1 MAIHRCLGWG
11 RSAGTPG
18 SLDQEFGY
26 RGPTRVLDQENWGNM
41 GFGSR
46 FNQAQDIRELVWEL
60 PQLLVST
67 TRFLVRGFKLR
78 CEGGERRCWGTRTC
92 IGNGEVPSNI
102 QHPYHREGWEVSSIQ
117 YRVDHSITADHT
129 SSWDELLTEGWRP
142 VLISADCHY

>member
-1 MAIHRCLGWG
+1 MVQPSPWQYTGAWAGG

-18 SLDQEFGY
+18 SMDQDFGY

-67 TRFLVRGFKLR
+67 TRFLVQGFKLR
-78 CEGGERRCWGTRTC
+78 CGGGERRCWGTRTC

-117 YRVDHSITADHT
+117 YPV
-129 SSWDELLTEGWRP
+129 SSGPLHYRRP
-142 VLISADCHY
+142 YVFLG